1 MDEWRET
8 VTTPDGRRL
17 EVRIAGPEGG
27 PTVVAHPGT
36 PDDARLSSETRSAGS
51 ERGVRHVSYARPG
64 YLESDRHQGRSVAS
78 CAADVRAIANALELD
93 RFHVV
98 GWSGGGPHALACASL
113 LPDRVIS
120 AATVAGAAPHDGD
133 GLDWSAGMGD
143 ENTEEL
149 GLAEQGPDQLLP
161 FLERAAEEIR
171 GSTPADLIRM
181 LGDLVSEPDRAVLS
195 GDYAEES
202 LASLKDALSNGV
214 LGWLDDDLAFIRPWG
229 FDLDSISVPVSIW
242 QGRQDRFVPITHGE
256 WLAEHVPGARSRLLE
271 NEGHISLSRH
281 RYGDVLDELVAQSSA
296 VS

>member
-1 MDEWRET
+1 MDERRET
-8 VTTPDGRRL
+8 VTTPEGRRL

-36 PDDARLSSETRSAGS
+36 PDGARLKSDTRSAGAQ
-51 ERGVRHVSYARPG
+51 RGVRHVSYARPG
-64 YLESDRHQGRSVAS
+64 YPGSDRHEGRSVAS
-78 CAADVRAIANALELD
+78 CGADVRAIADALEID

-120 AATVAGAAPHDGD
+120 AATVAGAAPRDGV

-143 ENTEEL
+143 ENVEEL
-149 GLAEQGPDQLLP
+149 GLAEQGADRLLP
-161 FLERAAEEIR
+161 FLEREAEEIR
-171 GSTPADLIRM
+171 GSTPEDLLRI
-181 LGDLVSEPDRAVLS
+181 LGDLVSEPDRAFLS
-195 GDYAEES
+195 GEYAEES
-202 LASLKDALSNGV
+202 LAGLQNALSNDV

-242 QGRQDRFVPITHGE
+242 QGREDRFVPITHGQ
-256 WLAEHVPGARSRLLE
+256 WLAEHLPGARSHLLE
-271 NEGHISLSRH
+271 NEGHISVSRH
-281 RYGDVLDELVAQSSA
+281 RYGDVLDELLAQSRA

>member
-1 MDEWRET
+1 MDERRET

-36 PDDARLSSETRSAGS
+36 PDDARLNSDTRSAGAQ
-51 ERGVRHVSYARPG
+51 RGVRHVSYARPG
-64 YLESDRHQGRSVAS
+64 YLESDRHEGRSVAS
-78 CAADVRAIANALELD
+78 CAADVRAIAYALEID

-133 GLDWSAGMGD
+133 ELDWSAGMGD
-143 ENTEEL
+143 ENVEEL
-149 GLAEQGPDQLLP
+149 GLAEQGADQLLP
-161 FLERAAEEIR
+161 FLEREAEEIR
-171 GSTPADLIRM
+171 ESTPEDLLRI

-195 GDYAEES
+195 GEYAEES
-202 LASLKDALSNGV
+202 LAGLKNALGNGV

-242 QGRQDRFVPITHGE
+242 QGREDRFVPITHGE
-256 WLAEHVPGARSRLLE
+256 WLAEHVPGARSHLLE
-271 NEGHISLSRH
+271 NEGHISVSRH
-281 RYGDVLDELVAQSSA
+281 RYGDVLDELLAQSSA

>member
-1 MDEWRET
+1 
-8 VTTPDGRRL
+8 
-17 EVRIAGPEGG
+17 VRIAGPEDG
-27 PTVVAHPGT
+27 PTIVAHPGT
-36 PDDARLSSETRSAGS
+36 PDDARLNSDTRSAGAQ
-51 ERGVRHVSYARPG
+51 RGVRHVSYARPG
-64 YLESDRHQGRSVAS
+64 YLESDRHEGRSVAS
-78 CAADVRAIANALELD
+78 CATDVRAIADALEID

-98 GWSGGGPHALACASL
+98 GWSGGGPHALACATL

-143 ENTEEL
+143 ENLQEL
-149 GLAEQGPDQLLP
+149 GLAEQGADQLLP
-161 FLERAAEEIR
+161 FLEREADEIR
-171 GSTPADLIRM
+171 GSTPQDLLRI

-202 LASLKDALSNGV
+202 LASLKNALSTGV

-242 QGRQDRFVPITHGE
+242 QGREDRFVPISHGE
-256 WLAEHVPGARSRLLE
+256 WLAGHVPAARSHLLE

-281 RYGDVLDELVAQSSA
+281 RYGDVLDELLAQSSA